1 MSLAHSLKWS
11 FLAEFAAKAITPIV
25 FIVLARLL
33 TPEDFGVMT
42 AAIMVVGFSQIFW
55 EAGMGKALIQRQTD
69 ESAAANVTF
78 WVNLVLGCVISSAL
92 FFSSDVIASLLFQD
106 ERVGIVL
113 QFMTIHVMLGA
124 LSSVPTALLQK
135 RMGFK
140 KLFWVR
146 LLTVSIPGFASIPL
160 AWFGF
165 GYWAL
170 VAGALVGQGIQSIM
184 LWSTCKWAP
193 SCRFETNVALEMGKF
208 GAWVCTSSFLAWF
221 YIWADALV
229 VGQYLGTHNLG
240 LYRVGNEV
248 AMLFFTIAFG
258 PVLPVLYSYLSKIAH
273 DRQRIRAN
281 VEILLRIV
289 SLIAVPA
296 AVVIFVFSSRVEALV
311 FGAEWQGVGLVL
323 GVLALAHG
331 FSWIAG
337 LNGDIYR
344 AIGKPSYE
352 AVVAAGMLLVY
363 MTVYVWT
370 AKIGLEVFV
379 WGRFCLAIAA
389 LLLHLFVLRR
399 VLQVAIRPILIY
411 AMALVLI
418 AFVVST
424 LVALWVSS
432 RVTGEW
438 TQLIVGVGVSA
449 SLLLATLTL
458 YERPRSLQDLR
469 VLMQSRASE

>member
-1 MSLAHSLKWS
+1 
-11 FLAEFAAKAITPIV
+11 
-25 FIVLARLL
+25 
-33 TPEDFGVMT
+33 
-42 AAIMVVGFSQIFW
+42 
-55 EAGMGKALIQRQTD
+55 
-69 ESAAANVTF
+69 
-78 WVNLVLGCVISSAL
+78 
-92 FFSSDVIASLLFQD
+92 
-106 ERVGIVL
+106 
-113 QFMTIHVMLGA
+113 
-124 LSSVPTALLQK
+124 
-135 RMGFK
+135 
-140 KLFWVR
+140 
-146 LLTVSIPGFASIPL
+146 
-160 AWFGF
+160 
-165 GYWAL
+165 
-170 VAGALVGQGIQSIM
+170 
-184 LWSTCKWAP
+184 
-193 SCRFETNVALEMGKF
+193 
-208 GAWVCTSSFLAWF
+208 
-221 YIWADALV
+221 
-229 VGQYLGTHNLG
+229 
-240 LYRVGNEV
+240 
-248 AMLFFTIAFG
+248 MLFFTIAFG

-424 LVALWVSS
+424 LVELWVSS